1 MGRISALAQ
10 PTMNSSI
17 SEDLS
22 AVEEEILREAAGIGQ
37 AREVLAL
44 DHLLVRVSPGLLQE
58 VAEEIT
64 ALTGYVPS
72 RAVGRG
78 GRRIMT
84 LARPDLTTTIVLEE
98 GTEEVQGTGLAAIA
112 FRVEDPGEHCQQME
126 SMGIPCRQVGDIV
139 ETDRSPLTG
148 IALRFTGP
156 AGWRPADR
164 EGPASCQGRVRTYHR
179 AIGRPDHVAVR
190 VRAEDRAAAVLWFM
204 RLTGGRFAGSDYVVP
219 FRSVNSI
226 VRLERCGFALNVV
239 SGTAPGQAEPFLSR
253 FGPGAHH
260 IAFETRNIGETVKAL
275 EKDGTAFSLPLT
287 GTQEQGI
294 MQAMTARS
302 PHTGL
307 MTEYIER
314 YGGYDGYFSPDLTL
328 PVRDCTAAL
337 TARSSGRHRT
347 T

>member
-1 MGRISALAQ
+1 MAQ
-10 PTMNSSI
+10 PTMNSSR
-17 SEDLS
+17 SDDLS
-22 AVEEEILREAAGIGQ
+22 AVEEEILRGASGIGQ
-37 AREVLAL
+37 AGEVLAL

-58 VAEEIT
+58 VAEEIA
-64 ALTGYVPS
+64 ALTGYVPTHTVI
-72 RAVGRG
+72 ADGRLTV
-78 GRRIMT
+78 T
-84 LARPDLTTTIVLEE
+84 LARPGLATPIVLEE
-98 GTEEVQGTGLAAIA
+98 GDEEVQGTGLAAIA
-112 FRVEDPGEHCQQME
+112 FRVEDPGEHCRQME
-126 SMGIPCRQVGDIV
+126 SMGIPCRRLDDIV

-156 AGWRPADR
+156 EGWRPAGR
-164 EGPASCQGRVRTYHR
+164 EVPLACPTAERPYHR

-219 FRSVNSI
+219 FRSMNSV

-239 SGTAPGQAEPFLSR
+239 SGTAPGQTEPFLAR

-260 IAFETRNIGETVKAL
+260 IAFETRNIRETVEAL
-275 EKDGTAFSLPLT
+275 EKDGTTFSLPLT
-287 GTQEQGI
+287 GTQEGGI

-314 YGGYDGYFSPDLTL
+314 YGGYEGYFSPDLTL
-328 PVRDCTAAL
+328 PVRDAPP
-337 TARSSGRHRT
+337 RSRSDL
-347 T
+347 